1 MLTFAL
7 YYSFQVVVCVS
18 ARRAVQVLKDLAP
31 LKARAAKLFPK
42 NGSISEQL
50 KELADAP
57 FGIAVGTPH
66 RIQSLCKGEDST
78 ALTLRHTQLVVFDS
92 HLNDKHFSVLTLPDT
107 ATSCV
112 EFLVRTVAP
121 ELRQRK
127 DVRIALL

>member
-1 MLTFAL
+1 MRPCQ
-7 YYSFQVVVCVS
+7 SFQVVICVS
-18 ARRAVQVLKDLAP
+18 ARRAVQVLKELAP
-31 LKARAAKLFPK
+31 IKARAAKLFPK

-66 RIQSLCKGEDST
+66 RIHGLCRGEDST

-92 HLNDKHFSVLTLPDT
+92 HLNDKQYSVLTLPDT
-107 ATSCV
+107 APSCV
-112 EFLVRTVAP
+112 EFLVHSVAP

-127 DVRIALL
+127 DIRMALL